1 MKASPFFKNLGRLL
15 FLNGLVKPL
24 WIFGVDRQ
32 VQNLVG
38 FEAYGTYF
46 SLFNLAYVFSFVTDA
61 GLSNMMNRQ
70 WAAGV
75 PGNVRQLLRIK
86 AGLAVL
92 YCGLVAGTAWLTG
105 AGQWPILLPVI
116 GIQVGLSFFLFLRSL
131 ITAHQLFGLDAWLSV
146 VDKLL
151 MFFLF
156 LPLLYTQLFQIP
168 ITLSLFLYAQL
179 GCTALAVALAVACA
193 AKNGLFYSTAVVQK
207 ALVIFKSVLPY
218 ALIILLMAAH
228 NRLDAFLL
236 ERLHG
241 RGAYEAGVY
250 AAAYRLLDA
259 TNMAGYLVASFLV
272 PFLARHATEP
282 YLVQETVSKTG
293 YGLLL
298 YGLFAALFL
307 VFFAVPVQQV
317 LYPAGGAYTAL
328 VIQWCMAVLPAYLLL
343 HIYGSVLTAMGQLN
357 TFLRILVGAVVVNSI
372 LNIILIPAW
381 GAVGCCLAALVSQY
395 GCAALVFFVASKKNK
410 IAFDTTGWRLLL
422 AAGLLLGCLFYVGSQ
437 QAISPV
443 VLFLIGGSIVMLA
456 LFIYLPF
463 LKRLFIFR

>member
-1 MKASPFFKNLGRLL
+1 L

-32 VQNLVG
+32 VQNIVG

-70 WAAGV
+70 WAAGA
-75 PGNVRQLLRIK
+75 PGNVNQLLRIK

-92 YCGLVAGTAWLTG
+92 YIVLVAGTAWLTS
-105 AGQWPILLPVI
+105 AALWPILLPVI
-116 GIQVGLSFFLFLRSL
+116 GIQVALSFFLFLRSL

-146 VDKLL
+146 VDKVL
-151 MFFLF
+151 MLFLF

-179 GCTALAVALAVACA
+179 GCTALAVALAAAGA
-193 AKNGLFYSTAVVQK
+193 AKNGLFYSTAVVQN
-207 ALVIFKSVLPY
+207 VVRVFKSVLPY

-259 TNMAGYLVASFLV
+259 ANMMGYLVASFLV
-272 PFLARHATEP
+272 PFLARHRTEP
-282 YLVQETVSKTG
+282 LLVQETVLETR
-293 YGLLL
+293 YGMLL
-298 YGLFAALFL
+298 YGLFASLFL
-307 VFFAVPVQQV
+307 VCFAVPVQQV
-317 LYPAGGAYTAL
+317 LYPAGGEYTAL
-328 VIQWCMAVLPAYLLL
+328 VIQWCLAVLPAYLLL
-343 HIYGSVLTAMGQLN
+343 HVYGSVLTAMGQLN
-357 TFLRILVGAVVVNSI
+357 AFIRILIGAVVVNTI
-372 LNIILIPAW
+372 LNIILIPSW
-381 GAVGCCLAALVSQY
+381 GAVGCCFAALVSQY
-395 GCAALVFFVASKKNK
+395 GCAALVFFVASQRNK
-410 IAFDTTGWRLLL
+410 IAFDSTVWRRLF
-422 AAGLLLGCLFYVGSQ
+422 AAGVLLGCLFFIGRQ

>member
-1 MKASPFFKNLGRLL
+1 MKAVPFFKNLGRLL

-32 VQNLVG
+32 VQNIVG

-46 SLFNLAYVFSFVTDA
+46 SLFNLAYVLLFVTDA

-75 PGNVRQLLRIK
+75 PGNVKQLLRIK
-86 AGLAVL
+86 AGLTVL
-92 YCGLVAGTAWLTG
+92 YCGLVTGTAWLTG
-105 AGQWPILLPVI
+105 AALWPVLLPVI

-146 VDKLL
+146 MDKVL
-151 MFFLF
+151 MLSLF

-168 ITLSLFLYAQL
+168 ITLSFFLYAQL
-179 GCTALAVALAVACA
+179 GCTFLALALAA
-193 AKNGLFYSTAVVQK
+193 AGAVKNGLFYSTAVVQN
-207 ALVIFKSVLPY
+207 VSVVFKSVLPY

-228 NRLDAFLL
+228 SRLDAFLL
-236 ERLHG
+236 ERLHAA
-241 RGAYEAGVY
+241 GAYEAGVY
-250 AAAYRLLDA
+250 AAGYRLLDA
-259 TNMAGYLVASFLV
+259 ANMIGYLVASFLV
-272 PFLARHATEP
+272 PFLARHRNEP
-282 YLVQETVSKTG
+282 LLVQDTVSKIG

-298 YGLFAALFL
+298 YGLFASLFL
-307 VFFAVPVQQV
+307 VCFAVPVQQV
-317 LYPAGGAYTAL
+317 LYPAGEGYTAL
-328 VIQWCMAVLPAYLLL
+328 VIQWCLAVLPAYLLL
-343 HIYGSVLTAMGQLN
+343 HVYGSVLTALGQLN
-357 TFLRILVGAVVVNSI
+357 AFLRILTGAVVVNTI
-372 LNIILIPAW
+372 MNIILIPAW

-395 GCAALVFFVASKKNK
+395 GFAGVVYVVASRKNK
-410 IAFDTTGWRLLL
+410 IAVDVKGWGRLF
-422 AAGLLLGCLFYVGSQ
+422 AVGLVLGCLFYVGRQ

-443 VLFLIGGSIVMLA
+443 LLFLVGGSIVMLA